1 LSSKLKLKL
10 QRMEKLN
17 ILIVDDHKLF
27 REGLKL
33 LLMNLEEIGEVWEA
47 SDGEVFLNMI
57 KTCNPDLV
65 LMDIEMPK
73 INGIEATTRALEIY
87 PDMKIMALSMYGDE
101 EYFQKMVDAGV
112 CGFLLK
118 NSEFSEVRKAISTA
132 AQGNNYFTEEILYR
146 LVTRFKTKPPQ
157 IDPIVALS
165 DRELEVL
172 LLICKGLS
180 NQEIAEKLFISKR
193 TVDHHRASLLTK
205 TNTRNAASL
214 VIYAIKHKMIEV

>member
-1 LSSKLKLKL
+1 
-10 QRMEKLN
+10 MEKLN

-27 REGLKL
+27 REGLKFL
-33 LLMNLEEIGEVWEA
+33 LSNLEEVGEVWEA

-57 KTCNPDLV
+57 KSSNPDLV

-73 INGIEATTRALEIY
+73 VNGIEATTRALEIN
-87 PDMKIMALSMYGDE
+87 PGLKIMALSMYGDE
-101 EYFQKMVDAGV
+101 EYFQKMVDAGI

-118 NSEFSEVRKAISTA
+118 NSEFSEVKKAILTV

-146 LVTRFKTKPPQ
+146 LVDRFKTKTVQVDAP
-157 IDPIVALS
+157 VVLS

-172 LLICKGLS
+172 QLICKGLS
-180 NQEIAEKLFISKR
+180 NQEIADKLFISKR

-205 TNTRNAASL
+205 TETSNAASL

>member
-1 LSSKLKLKL
+1 
-10 QRMEKLN
+10 MEKLS

-33 LLMNLEEIGEVWEA
+33 LLLNLDEIVEVREA
-47 SDGEVFLNMI
+47 SDGEMFLNMI
-57 KTCNPDLV
+57 KNYWPDLV

-73 INGIEATTRALEIY
+73 INGIEATTRALELY

-101 EYFQKMVDAGV
+101 EYFQKMIDAGV

-118 NSEFSEVRKAISTA
+118 NSEFSEVKKAIITA
-132 AQGNNYFTEEILYR
+132 SQGNNYFTEEILYK
-146 LVTRFKTKPPQ
+146 LVNRFKTKSPQ
-157 IDPIVALS
+157 PDPAVTLS

-205 TNTRNAASL
+205 TDTRNAASL

>member
-1 LSSKLKLKL
+1 
-10 QRMEKLN
+10 MEKLK

-27 REGLKL
+27 REGLKI
-33 LLMNLEEIGEVWEA
+33 LLMNLPEIEEVLEA
-47 SDGEVFLNMI
+47 QDGETFLSMLKN
-57 KTCNPDLV
+57 CNPDLV
-65 LMDIEMPK
+65 LMDIEMPHM
-73 INGIEATTRALEIY
+73 NGIEATTRALETY
-87 PDMKIMALSMYGDE
+87 PDLKIMALSMYGDE

-118 NSEFSEVRKAISTA
+118 NSDFSEVKKAITSA
-132 AQGNNYFTEEILYR
+132 VQGNNYFTEEILYK
-146 LVTRFKTKPPQ
+146 LVNRFKTKPPQ
-157 IDPIVALS
+157 ADPVVVLS
-165 DRELEVL
+165 DREIEVL
-172 LLICKGLS
+172 LLICKGFS

>member
-1 LSSKLKLKL
+1 
-10 QRMEKLN
+10 MGKLN

-27 REGLKL
+27 REGLKFL
-33 LLMNLEEIGEVWEA
+33 LSNLEEVGEVWEA
-47 SDGEVFLNMI
+47 SDGEVFLSMI

-73 INGIEATTRALEIY
+73 VNGIEATSRALEMN
-87 PDMKIMALSMYGDE
+87 PDLKIMALSMYGDE
-101 EYFQKMVDAGV
+101 EYFQKMVDAGI

-118 NSEFSEVRKAISTA
+118 NSEFSEVKKAILTV

-146 LVTRFKTKPPQ
+146 LVDRFKTKTVQVDTP
-157 IDPIVALS
+157 VVLS

-172 LLICKGLS
+172 QLICKGLS
-180 NQEIAEKLFISKR
+180 NQEIADKLFISKR

-205 TNTRNAASL
+205 TDTSNAASL

>member
-1 LSSKLKLKL
+1 LSLKQKLKPYCMENLK
-10 QRMEKLN
+10 

-33 LLMNLEEIGEVWEA
+33 LLLNLEEVGEVWEA

-73 INGIEATTRALEIY
+73 INGIEATLRAIETY

-118 NSEFSEVRKAISTA
+118 NSDFSEVRKAIFTA
-132 AQGNNYFTEEILYR
+132 VQGNNYFTEEILYR
-146 LVTRFKTKPPQ
+146 LVSRFKSKPPQ
-157 IDPIVALS
+157 VDQTVALS

-180 NQEIAEKLFISKR
+180 NQEIAEQLFISKR

>member
-1 LSSKLKLKL
+1 
-10 QRMEKLN
+10 MEKLN

-27 REGLKL
+27 REGLKIL
-33 LLMNLEEIGEVWEA
+33 LQNLENVNEVWEA
-47 SDGEVFLNMI
+47 SDGYAFLSML
-57 KTCNPDLV
+57 KEHHPDLV
-65 LMDIEMPK
+65 LMDIEMPR
-73 INGIEATTRALEIY
+73 INGIEATIKGLEMM
-87 PDMKIMALSMYGDE
+87 PDLKILALSMYGDE
-101 EYFQKMVDAGV
+101 EYFQKMIDAGV

-118 NSEFSEVRKAISTA
+118 NSEFSEVKKAINSV
-132 AQGNNYFTEEILYR
+132 AQGNNYFTEEMLYR
-146 LVTRFKTKPPQ
+146 LVNRFRTKPSQPE
-157 IDPIVALS
+157 PPVMLS

-180 NQEIAEKLFISKR
+180 NQEIADQLFISKR

>member
-1 LSSKLKLKL
+1 
-10 QRMEKLN
+10 MEKLN

-27 REGLKL
+27 REGLKIL
-33 LLMNLEEIGEVWEA
+33 LQNLENVNEVWEA
-47 SDGEVFLNMI
+47 PDGEAFLSMLR
-57 KTCNPDLV
+57 THHPDLV
-65 LMDIEMPK
+65 LMDIEMPR
-73 INGIEATTRALEIY
+73 INGIEATIRGLEMM
-87 PDMKIMALSMYGDE
+87 PDLKILALSMYGDE
-101 EYFQKMVDAGV
+101 EYFQKMIDAGI

-118 NSEFSEVRKAISTA
+118 NSEFSEVKKAINSV

-146 LVTRFKTKPPQ
+146 LVNRFKTKPAQPE
-157 IDPIVALS
+157 PPVMLS

-180 NQEIAEKLFISKR
+180 NQEIADQLFISKR

>member
-1 LSSKLKLKL
+1 
-10 QRMEKLN
+10 MEKLN
-17 ILIVDDHKLF
+17 LLIVDDHKLF

-33 LLMNLEEIGEVWEA
+33 LLVNLEEIGEIWEA
-47 SDGEVFLNMI
+47 QDGEVFLEMI
-57 KTCNPDLV
+57 KTCKPDLV
-65 LMDIEMPK
+65 LMDIEMPRV
-73 INGIEATTRALEIY
+73 NGIEATSRALEVY
-87 PDMKIMALSMYGDE
+87 PDLKIMALSMYGDE

-118 NSEFSEVRKAISTA
+118 NSDFSEVRKAITTA
-132 AQGNNYFTEEILYR
+132 VQGNNYFTEEILYR
-146 LVTRFKTKPPQ
+146 LVNRFKTKPPQ
-157 IDPIVALS
+157 EDPAVALS

-172 LLICKGLS
+172 MLICKGYS

-205 TNTRNAASL
+205 TDTRNAASL